1 MSEKRIIK
9 KYPNRRLYDT
19 AVSSYIT
26 LGDVRQLII
35 DQVEVQVLE
44 AKSQRDITRNT
55 LLQIVLEHEES
66 EAPLFS
72 VGVLE
77 AFIRFYG
84 SSMQPLISQLLAQ
97 SLLYFSAQQQ
107 QLEDSIG
114 SKPLPSALVFANQL
128 IDTKLGGWQ
137 QMQEQWWQ
145 GFSQILV
152 ENAPSKETI
161 C

>member
-26 LGDVRQLII
+26 LGDVKQLIL
-35 DQVEVQVLE
+35 DHVDVQVLE
-44 AKSQRDITRNT
+44 AKTQRDITRNT
-55 LLQIVLEHEES
+55 LLQIVLEQEES
-66 EAPLFS
+66 DAPLFS
-72 VGVLE
+72 LKVLE

-84 SSMQPLISQLLAQ
+84 ASMQPLISQLLSE

-107 QLEDSIG
+107 QLENALG
-114 SKPLPSALVFANQL
+114 TQPLPSALVFANQL
-128 IDTKLGGWQ
+128 SAKELLGWQ
-137 QMQEQWWQ
+137 KMQEQWWQ

-152 ENAPSKETI
+152 ENAPSKDVI